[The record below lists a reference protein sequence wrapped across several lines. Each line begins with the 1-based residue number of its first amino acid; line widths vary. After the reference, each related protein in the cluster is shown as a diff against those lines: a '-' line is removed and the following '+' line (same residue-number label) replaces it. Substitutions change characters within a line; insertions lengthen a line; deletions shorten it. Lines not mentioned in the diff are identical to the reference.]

1 MKIVPRILMGEGVL
15 PKSPLTHQSFLHCNR
30 ALSRKGR
37 GRNSNRRGRSGGAA
51 TTLRGIGLLFTACI
65 IAIAPAAADDFYQG
79 KRITLVVGF
88 NPGGGIDTAGRLI
101 AKHLGRFIAGNPGI
115 TVQNMEGA
123 GGVVAANYVG
133 RAAPDGLTL
142 GVPGRS
148 WFIVG
153 AVKNPAAKFDPAAM
167 TYVGSSGVM
176 NSALWMRPDSGI
188 TSFAQLLAAK
198 EKVVLG
204 ALSATSQD
212 SMVPALL
219 AQNGVPVRV
228 IRGYNSSA
236 KVLLAIEQGEVPGIF
251 HIVDGFAKRP
261 DLIEKKVVVPILQT
275 QAVFPGLPLV
285 RDVIRAGERPLL
297 NLVLAGEEF
306 GVLLAGPPGIP
317 TERNAILRQAF
328 AAMSED
334 KEYLADSARMDVPR
348 GTPLDGAR
356 VAAMMRT
363 LVESTTPAIAAAYER
378 LKE

>member
-1 MKIVPRILMGEGVL
+1 MKVFRRLLMSEEAF
-15 PKSPLTHQSFLHCNR
+15 PKAPLTRQKFLLLLR
-30 ALSRKGR
+30 ALSRRAR
-37 GRNSNRRGRSGGAA
+37 GLNNDRRRRGGA
-51 TTLRGIGLLFTACI
+51 TTIRCSIGLLLIACI
-65 IAIAPAAADDFYQG
+65 TASAPATADDFYQG

-123 GGVVAANYVG
+123 GGVVAANYVN

-142 GVPGRS
+142 GMPGRS

-153 AVKNPAAKFDPAAM
+153 AVKNPAAKFDPATM

-212 SMVPALL
+212 SMAPALL

-275 QAVFPGLPLV
+275 QPMFPGLPLF
-285 RDVIRAGERPLL
+285 RDVIRASDRPLA
-297 NLVLAGEEF
+297 NLVLAGEEV

-317 TERNAILRQAF
+317 ADRVTLLRQAF
-328 AAMSED
+328 AAMAED
-334 KEYLADSARMDVPR
+334 KDYQADLARMDVPR
-348 GTPLDGAR
+348 GTPLAGDAI
-356 VAAMMRT
+356 AAMMRT
-363 LVESTTPAIAAAYER
+363 LVETTTPAIAAAYER